1 MVRPAKEALLEELA
15 VTPLSGLSRSL
26 GINIE
31 EWLPLASSPLPI
43 TLRVT
48 PRRHDVEWTRN
59 ILESIG
65 GKRIPWMASS
75 ESWVMPFSKGDYPS
89 DEAKKMITLLHET
102 GRITRQEA
110 VSMLPPVVLEPS
122 DGDLVMDTC
131 AAPGSKATQLAEAIP
146 NGLVLANEPSSG
158 RLNLLVTNRGRLG
171 ISNMVIM
178 QHDGRHIGRMPEPG
192 VDGVVVDAPCSGT
205 ATTRKNR
212 ELWRSWTP
220 KVGRSLFKLQ
230 SDIANRAAQLLR
242 PGGRMV
248 YSTCSL
254 DPIENEAVVCEIL
267 QRCPWLKLI
276 NIDAEKLFP
285 SLICHRG
292 IDDWQILD
300 ENAEVV
306 EWEGEIPKLPGLS
319 ENMLN
324 PHQRQMDAPDL
335 SMTIRVHQHDNDTG
349 GFFVALFE
357 HVAERTPEGIARSM
371 ILHRQLNREPV
382 ELPRQKK
389 NKHTSVPAAEEIVQ
403 EICSK
408 WGINRNDFAWWQ
420 RGKRVNLSSKMVYER
435 LYKPTVVNKKGDYW
449 PGEDFHPLKII
460 HVGQPT
466 FTNNKGIWRTRQE
479 GLELLRN
486 HMTRGI
492 VEIDKECMIYLL
504 KGRAPLREDF
514 VVPIEKG
521 SFILKCGEHLMPAW
535 VAARVSLMIDEKE
548 QEVLRIKLGV
558 EFEEEEE

>member
-1 MVRPAKEALLEELA
+1 MVRPAEDDLLEDLA
-15 VTPLSGLSRSL
+15 KSPLSGLSRIL
-26 GINIE
+26 NIDID
-31 EWLPLASSPLPI
+31 EWLPIASSPLPI
-43 TLRVT
+43 TMRVT
-48 PRRHDVEWTRN
+48 PGRHDIEWTRA

-65 GKRIPWMASS
+65 GEKIPWMAST
-75 ESWVMPFSKGDYPS
+75 EAWVMPFSKGDFP
-89 DEAKKMITLLHET
+89 DEHSKKMITLLHDT

-110 VSMLPPVVLEPS
+110 VSMLPPVVLEPK
-122 DGDLVMDTC
+122 DGELVMDTC

-146 NGLVLANEPSSG
+146 NGLVIANEPSSG

-171 ISNMVIM
+171 IGNMLIT

-230 SDIANRAAQLLR
+230 SDIATRAAQLLR
-242 PGGRMV
+242 PGGKMV

-267 QRCPWLKLI
+267 QRCPWLELV
-276 NIDAEKLFP
+276 NIETEKLFP

-292 IDDWQILD
+292 INDWPILD

-306 EWEGEIPKLPGLS
+306 EWKGEIPKLPGLS
-319 ENMLN
+319 EAMLN
-324 PHQRQMDAPDL
+324 PEQRGVESPDL
-335 SMTIRVHQHDNDTG
+335 SMTFRVHQHDNDTG

-371 ILHRQLNREPV
+371 ILHRQLNREQE

-389 NKHTSVPAAEEIVQ
+389 NKHTTIRASEEIVDS
-403 EICSK
+403 ICSK
-408 WGINRNDFAWWQ
+408 WGIQKDAFAWWQ
-420 RGKRVNLSSKMVYER
+420 RGKRVNLSTKLAYER
-435 LYKPTVVNKKGDYW
+435 LYKPVVVNKKGDLW
-449 PGEDFHPLKII
+449 PGEDFHPLRVI

-466 FTNNKGIWRTRQE
+466 FTDNKGIWRTRQE
-479 GLELLRN
+479 SLELLRT
-486 HMTRGI
+486 HMSAGI
-492 VEIDKECMIYLL
+492 VEIDKDTMISLL
-504 KGRAPLREDF
+504 KGNAPLREEFSVD
-514 VVPIEKG
+514 IERG
-521 SFILKCGEHLMPAW
+521 SFILKCEEFLMPAW
-535 VAARVSLMIDEKE
+535 VAARVSLMIDENE
-548 QEVLRIKLGV
+548 REVLRLKLGV

>member
-1 MVRPAKEALLEELA
+1 
-15 VTPLSGLSRSL
+15 
-26 GINIE
+26 
-31 EWLPLASSPLPI
+31 
-43 TLRVT
+43 
-48 PRRHDVEWTRN
+48 
-59 ILESIG
+59 
-65 GKRIPWMASS
+65 
-75 ESWVMPFSKGDYPS
+75 MPFSKGDFPS
-89 DEAKKMITLLHET
+89 DEAKKMITLLHGT

-285 SLICHRG
+285 SLVCHRG

-306 EWEGEIPKLPGLS
+306 EWDGEIPKLPGLS
-319 ENMLN
+319 EKMLN
-324 PHQRQMDAPDL
+324 PHQRAMDAPDL
-335 SMTIRVHQHDNDTG
+335 SKTIRVHQHDNDTG
-349 GFFVALFE
+349 GFFVSLFE

-389 NKHTSVPAAEEIVQ
+389 NKHASVPAADEIVQ

-408 WGINRNDFAWWQ
+408 WGINKGAFSWWQ

-435 LYKPTVVNKKGDYW
+435 LYRPAVVNKKGDYW

-466 FTNNKGIWRTRQE
+466 FTNNKGVWRTRQE
-479 GLELLRN
+479 GLELLRT
-486 HMTRGI
+486 HMTSGI
-492 VEIDKECMIYLL
+492 VEIDKESMISFL

-521 SFILKCGEHLMPAW
+521 SFILKCEEHLMPAW

>member
-1 MVRPAKEALLEELA
+1 MVRPAKDDLLEEL
-15 VTPLSGLSRSL
+15 VKSPLTGLSKSL
-26 GINIE
+26 GIDVE
-31 EWLPLASSPLPI
+31 QWLPIASSPLPI

-48 PRRHDVEWTRN
+48 PRRHDIEWTRK
-59 ILESIG
+59 ILSSIG
-65 GKRIPWMASS
+65 GKKIPWMASS

-89 DEAKKMITLLHET
+89 EEAKKMITLLHNT

-110 VSMLPPVVLEPS
+110 VSMLPPVVLNPS

-192 VDGVVVDAPCSGT
+192 VDGVIVDAPCSGT

-212 ELWRSWTP
+212 ELWRAWTP

-242 PGGRMV
+242 PGGKMV

-267 QRCPWLKLI
+267 QRCPWLELVH
-276 NIDAEKLFP
+276 IDTEKLFP

-292 IDDWQILD
+292 IDNWPILD
-300 ENAEVV
+300 ENAEIV
-306 EWEGEIPKLPGLS
+306 EWNGSIPKLPGLS
-319 ENMLN
+319 EQMLN
-324 PHQRQMDAPDL
+324 PLQRGIKAPDL
-335 SMTIRVHQHDNDTG
+335 AKTIRVHQHDNDTG

-357 HVAERTPEGIARSM
+357 HIAERTPEGVAKSM
-371 ILHRQLNREPV
+371 ILHRKLNRDPV
-382 ELPRQKK
+382 ELQHKK
-389 NKHTSVPAAEEIVQ
+389 RNNHATIPASDALVK
-403 EICSK
+403 EICKK
-408 WGINRNDFAWWQ
+408 WGLSEYDFAWWQ
-420 RGKRVNLSSKMVYER
+420 RGKRVNLSSKMVYDR
-435 LYKPTVVNKKGDYW
+435 LYKPRVMNKKGDYW
-449 PGEDFHPLKII
+449 PQESFHPLKVI

-466 FTNNKGIWRTRQE
+466 FTENKGIWRTRQE
-479 GLELLRN
+479 GLELLRS
-486 HMTRGI
+486 HLTKGV
-492 VEIDKECMIYLL
+492 VEIDMECMVSLL
-504 KGRAPLREDF
+504 KGHAPLREEF
-514 VVPIEKG
+514 TIPIEKG
-521 SFILKCGEHLMPAW
+521 SFILKCEEHMMPAW
-535 VAARVSLMIDEKE
+535 VAARVSLMLDEQE
-548 QEVLRIKLGV
+548 QEVLRLKLGI
-558 EFEEEEE
+558 ELEEEEE